1 MVGLSAS
8 AIANGYAVGAALLAL
23 WLFIRFPN
31 NGPQTLR
38 SAGAVV
44 FSAFGL
50 LLLAGPITAAAE
62 ALAGPVVALLAAF
75 LPLLMFAFWS
85 ALRLLR
91 VMIAAAGGRF
101 SA

>member
-8 AIANGYAVGAALLAL
+8 AIANGYAVSAAPLAL
-23 WLFIRFPN
+23 WLFIRYPN
-31 NGPQTLR
+31 QRPQAFR
-38 SAGAVV
+38 STGAVV
-44 FSAFGL
+44 FSACGL
-50 LLLAGPITAAAE
+50 LFLAGPITAAAE

-75 LPLLMFAFWS
+75 LPLLIFAYWS

-91 VMIAAAGGRF
+91 VMIIAAGGRF